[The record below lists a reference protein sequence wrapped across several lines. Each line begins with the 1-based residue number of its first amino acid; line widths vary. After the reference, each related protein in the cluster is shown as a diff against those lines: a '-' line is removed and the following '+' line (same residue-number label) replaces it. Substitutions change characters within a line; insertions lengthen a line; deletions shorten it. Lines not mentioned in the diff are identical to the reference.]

1 MRIPTANSSVSANPA
16 PWALPGEIVGTAFA
30 LLGRGACLPA
40 VGRSHALH
48 PSILRGVRLIGV
60 NSDNEPEPPD
70 LHLEATGERPAPQLP
85 VMRNARTVSK
95 VASQLVSL
103 FRSDL

>member
-1 MRIPTANSSVSANPA
+1 
-16 PWALPGEIVGTAFA
+16 LPEEIVGTALA
-30 LLGRGACLPA
+30 LLGRGACLAA

-70 LHLEATGERPAPQLP
+70 RIWKPL
-85 VMRNARTVSK
+85 
-95 VASQLVSL
+95 
-103 FRSDL
+103 RSDLRPNYLT